1 MNQTVSITHEV
12 GRHLAV
18 TSFEWHHEE
27 IGDRMAAA
35 FGTVARYLA
44 EHGIAITGPAVG
56 YYRRV
61 DGGVFRASAG
71 FVVDQV
77 VEGDGVVDS
86 GPSAWIGRLARLNEV
101 FPSQTAGPSISAPAF
116 DRRGNVYFMA
126 AVALKRNDGS
136 LEYTTALLR
145 GVRDG
150 NQGAAGG
157 YQLELL
163 ARLGDVIAG
172 QNSQKNYQIQ
182 FLGLADN
189 DSVSSGGLWS
199 SNIVQDS
206 LVGNAATAAYGS
218 PASLGALAFKARIVY
233 DFDGDGIFAD
243 ASGSASNSP
252 DQAYNVV
259 MALLPEVLV
268 ADFNGDG
275 AVSVQDIFDF
285 LAAYFAGAGGGGD
298 WNGDGV
304 VSVQDIFDYLADY
317 FAA

>member
-1 MNQTVSITHEV
+1 VPQTFDNYLVVAKVST
-12 GRHLAV
+12 
-18 TSFEWHHEE
+18 
-27 IGDRMAAA
+27 
-35 FGTVARYLA
+35 
-44 EHGIAITGPAVG
+44 
-56 YYRRV
+56 
-61 DGGVFRASAG
+61 GGVASWGTIAHTGNSLGAAG
-71 FVVDQV
+71 GLSKVILGDNGADGLPGTLDAG
-77 VEGDGVVDS
+77 EGDGVVDT
-86 GPSAWIGRLARLNEV
+86 GPGAWIGRLARLNEV

-189 DSVSSGGLWS
+189 DSVSSGGIWS
-199 SNIVQDS
+199 GNIVQDS
-206 LVGNAATAAYGS
+206 LVGNAATAPYGS

-233 DFDGDGIFAD
+233 DFDGDGLYAD
-243 ASGSASNSP
+243 PSTAASNSP

-275 AVSVQDIFDF
+275 AVSVQDIFDY

-317 FAA
+317 FAP